1 MLNHRGP
8 EFGEITAEAADL
20 AQPVIGTRNKV
31 LFFASSGT
39 GVMEAALANALGEG
53 DKVLI
58 LSNGQFGERFVSI
71 AKALNLDADVLE
83 APWGQAVPIA
93 SVKEKLDAAD
103 YQAVVAVHNESS
115 TGVVTDLEAL
125 GAAVRETDA
134 VLIIDSVSGLGGIE
148 VCQDDWGIDILVS
161 ASQKALMCPPGVGL
175 VSVSDKGWDRIE
187 PDDGKRRF
195 YFDFR
200 KARDAADKN
209 QTTYTT
215 PITLMAA
222 IREALRMIDEEGLAN
237 VLDRHQTLA
246 VDFRAGGAALGLPLF
261 TDPQMVSN
269 TVTVFSMPDGL
280 DGNAVVEYMYRD
292 FNTVIAGARN
302 WLAGK
307 VIRIGT
313 MGAISGAEISTDLKY
328 LKQTLDRLDRP
339 KN

>member
-1 MLNHRGP
+1 MRHMLNHRGP

-39 GVMEAALANALGEG
+39 GVMEAALANARGEG
-53 DKVLI
+53 DKILI

-148 VCQDDWGIDILVS
+148 VCQDDWGIDILVA
-161 ASQKALMCPPGVGL
+161 ASQKALMCTARR
-175 VSVSDKGWDRIE
+175 WACQC
-187 PDDGKRRF
+187 KR
-195 YFDFR
+195 
-200 KARDAADKN
+200 
-209 QTTYTT
+209 
-215 PITLMAA
+215 
-222 IREALRMIDEEGLAN
+222 
-237 VLDRHQTLA
+237 
-246 VDFRAGGAALGLPLF
+246 
-261 TDPQMVSN
+261 
-269 TVTVFSMPDGL
+269 
-280 DGNAVVEYMYRD
+280 
-292 FNTVIAGARN
+292 
-302 WLAGK
+302 
-307 VIRIGT
+307 
-313 MGAISGAEISTDLKY
+313 
-328 LKQTLDRLDRP
+328 
-339 KN
+339 